1 MQDKNS
7 YIITLIKSLTEQKRK
22 NVLARNLKTST
33 RRNLIY
39 LLLKHGQHKHDD
51 YTKPDGR

>member
-7 YIITLIKSLTEQKRK
+7 HIKLVKSLTEQKRK
-22 NVLARNLKTST
+22 NIMCRNMKHDV

-51 YTKPDGR
+51 YTKPQAR

>member
-1 MQDKNS
+1 MQNKNS
-7 YIITLIKSLTEQKRK
+7 YITLIKSLTEQKRK

>member
-7 YIITLIKSLTEQKRK
+7 HIKLVKSLTEQKRK

-33 RRNLIY
+33 RRTLIY

-51 YTKPDGR
+51 YTKPQAR